1 MLGVSLKPCT
11 DSGIVAMH
19 NELQQLS
26 QNLAPNSAN
35 IAAAREQVFQVIWLY
50 LKQKQHGMTSLNE
63 RILITIISECFSV
76 NDKLNMICF

>member
-1 MLGVSLKPCT
+1 MLGASLKPCT

-35 IAAAREQVFQVIWLY
+35 IAAAREQVFQVIIFLDFIR
-50 LKQKQHGMTSLNE
+50 KE
-63 RILITIISECFSV
+63 VI
-76 NDKLNMICF
+76 